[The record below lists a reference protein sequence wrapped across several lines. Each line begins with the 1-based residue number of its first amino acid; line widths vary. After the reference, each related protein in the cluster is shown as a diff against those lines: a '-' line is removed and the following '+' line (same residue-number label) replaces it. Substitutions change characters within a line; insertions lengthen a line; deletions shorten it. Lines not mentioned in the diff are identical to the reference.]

1 MYIKSVP
8 QYGKWMLISNL
19 LTLKKKDPA
28 RGNPFVA
35 EQSLWWEQLWEISG
49 SFMQGAGMALAMK
62 TEQGL
67 KGDQNDSAFPIC

>member
-1 MYIKSVP
+1 MANECWS
-8 QYGKWMLISNL
+8 LIFSHWR
-19 LTLKKKDPA
+19 KKILPE
-28 RGNPFVA
+28 GIPFVA